1 MWQTLWQSIM
11 DLFIDCKSIC
21 ITYPSQTF
29 GNYNRHIN
37 GATLRGDL

>member
-21 ITYPSQTF
+21 IVPTQAKPLVTTIGTSMEQRY
-29 GNYNRHIN
+29 
-37 GATLRGDL
+37 